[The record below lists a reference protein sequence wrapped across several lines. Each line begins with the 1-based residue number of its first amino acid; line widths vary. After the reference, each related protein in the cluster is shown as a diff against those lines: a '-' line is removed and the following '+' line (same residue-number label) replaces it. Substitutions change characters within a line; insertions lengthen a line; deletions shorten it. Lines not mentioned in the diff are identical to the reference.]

1 MKSMQTGINLE
12 QIMKTITRILA
23 VACGIASGLLSFTCC
38 SKSTMPETVK
48 EPVELTA
55 NINDVNTRTALN
67 GLKVSWIKNDS
78 IAIQTSRQHG
88 SNSSNPR
95 GYNTCLGIYKL
106 LDDAAGKN
114 VGKFKYVSGDD
125 AVTGDEDEDFFA
137 FYPASFCSGHKDN
150 GYFYCDFPINQCY
163 EDNIGE
169 KLPLPMYGVGKGKV
183 IDFQYAGSVIRL
195 KVWSKTATEIHSC
208 TISADGLYKKA
219 FTYYMKDEKNGKN
232 GKWSSL
238 HPAYSVNNLV
248 VKMRTPV
255 SISTDANNPT
265 IIPIVLPM
273 SGPRT
278 LTNLK
283 FSINCTDG
291 GCELKKKSALKIYPG
306 SAVNFPVKEIE
317 IEKTRMYV
325 DGLEG
330 EVDIDWIKTAKKSV
344 RVTMPESAML
354 REDKFKSIMEAT
366 RSLNQQTDPERPFS
380 QIILDLSETR
390 AESEIIKGLNSQNN
404 TYESF
409 CGGKNR
415 DSGIKNIS
423 VFRLPE
429 GITQIMNRAFAY
441 SDYKKI
447 VLPSTVKSISGS
459 PSNGNDQMIWEVDA
473 NNKYFKTDDKGALY
487 NYDMTTLMV
496 LNGGSGDGGSGDTYT
511 VPDGTTIIREW
522 ALYEN
527 SVIKTL
533 TLPATVKKLEQ
544 NCITGTP
551 NLSTIICLGERPAIY
566 TGKKGTKNKVGPS
579 SGVKTIYVPKGCKAA
594 YEKAWAELKDDGW
607 TITDDWTI
615 KENN

>member
-1 MKSMQTGINLE
+1 MPTGINLE
-12 QIMKTITRILA
+12 QIMKTIIRILA

-38 SKSTMPETVK
+38 SKSTMPETAK
-48 EPVELTA
+48 EPAELTA
-55 NINDVNTRTALN
+55 NINGVHTKTT
-67 GLKVSWIKNDS
+67 LKLDS
-78 IAIQTSRQHG
+78 LMFWTQGDEIAIQTSELHG
-88 SNSSNPR
+88 SNASNTR

-106 LDDAAGKN
+106 MDDAAGSK
-114 VGKFKYVSGDD
+114 VGKFTYVSGDV
-125 AVTGDEDEDFFA
+125 AGDEEFFA
-137 FYPASFCSGHKDN
+137 FYPAKFCSVHKDN
-150 GYFYCDFPINQCY
+150 GYFYCDFPINQWY
-163 EDNIGE
+163 EENIGE
-169 KLPLPMYGVGKGKV
+169 KLPLPMYGVGKDKI

-195 KVWSKTATEIHSC
+195 KVWSQTATEIHSC
-208 TISADGLYKKA
+208 TISASGLYKKA
-219 FTYYMKDEKNGKN
+219 FTYYMKDKKDEKD
-232 GKWSSL
+232 GKWSPL

-248 VKMRTPV
+248 VKMKTPV

-265 IIPIVLPM
+265 VIPIVLPM

-291 GCELKKKSALKIYPG
+291 GCELKKKSALEITPG
-306 SAVNFPVKEIE
+306 SAVNFPVKEIV
-317 IEKTRMYV
+317 IEPTRMYV

-330 EVDIDWIKTAKKSV
+330 EVDYDWIKTARDSV

-354 REDKFKSIMEAT
+354 REEAFKSIMEAT
-366 RSLNQQTDPERPFS
+366 RSLNQHIDPEHPFS
-380 QIILDLSETR
+380 QISMDLSGTR
-390 AESEIIKGLNSQNN
+390 SESEIIKGLDNN
-404 TYESF
+404 QYYSF

-423 VFRLPE
+423 EFSLPE

-441 SDYKKI
+441 SDYTKI

-459 PSNGNDQMIWEVDA
+459 PSNGNDQMRWEVNA
-473 NNKYFKTDDKGALY
+473 NNKYFKTDNNGALY
-487 NYDMTTLMV
+487 NYNMTTLMV
-496 LNGGSGDGGSGDTYT
+496 LNGGSGDSYT
-511 VPDGTTIIREW
+511 VQDGTKIIREW

-533 TLPATVKKLEQ
+533 TLPATVVEMKE

-579 SGVKTIYVPKGCKAA
+579 SGVKTIYVPKGCTEA
-594 YEKAWAELKDDGW
+594 YKEAWAELVKDGW
-607 TITDDWTI
+607 TIQ
-615 KENN
+615 ESNE

>member
-1 MKSMQTGINLE
+1 MQTGINLE
-12 QIMKTITRILA
+12 QIMKTTIRILA

-38 SKSTMPETVK
+38 SKSTMPETAK

-78 IAIQTSRQHG
+78 IAIQTSELHG
-88 SNSSNPR
+88 SNASNPK
-95 GYNTCLGIYKL
+95 GYNTCLGIYRL
-106 LDDAAGKN
+106 MDDAAGSK
-114 VGKFKYVSGDD
+114 VGKFTYVSGDV
-125 AVTGDEDEDFFA
+125 AGDEEFFA

-169 KLPLPMYGVGKGKV
+169 KLPLPMYGVGKNKV
-183 IDFQYAGSVIRL
+183 IDFKYAGSVIRL
-195 KVWSKTATEIHSC
+195 KVWSQTATEIHSC
-208 TISADGLYKKA
+208 TISASGLYKKA

-248 VKMRTPV
+248 VKMKTPV

-265 IIPIVLPM
+265 VIPIILPM

-291 GCELKKKSALKIYPG
+291 GGELKKKSALEITPG
-306 SAVNFPVKEIE
+306 SAVNFPVKEIK

-325 DGLEG
+325 DGFEG
-330 EVDIDWIKTAKKSV
+330 EVDYDWIKTAKDSV
-344 RVTMPESAML
+344 RVTMPESAKL
-354 REDKFKSIMEAT
+354 LEGAFKSIMEAT
-366 RSLNQQTDPERPFS
+366 RSLNQQTDPEQPFS
-380 QIILDLSETR
+380 QISLDLSKTR
-390 AESEIIKGLNSQNN
+390 ADVPTIKGLDNN
-404 TYESF
+404 QYYSF

-423 VFRLPE
+423 EFRLPE

-441 SDYKKI
+441 SDYTKI
-447 VLPSTVKSISGS
+447 VLPSTVKAISGS
-459 PSNGNDQMIWEVDA
+459 PSNGNDQMRWEVDA

-487 NYDMTTLMV
+487 DYDMKTLMV
-496 LNGGSGDGGSGDTYT
+496 LNGGSGDSYT
-511 VPDGTTIIREW
+511 VRDKTTIMREW

-527 SVIKTL
+527 SIIKTL
-533 TLPATVKKLEQ
+533 TLPATVEKLEQ

-551 NLSTIICLGERPAIY
+551 NLSTITCLGKMPAKY
-566 TGKKGTKNKVGPS
+566 VGKNGTKNKVGPS
-579 SGVKTIYVPKGCKAA
+579 SVVKTIYVPKGCTAA
-594 YEKAWAELKDDGW
+594 YETAWAELVNDGW
-607 TITDDWTI
+607 TIQESN
-615 KENN
+615 K

>member
-1 MKSMQTGINLE
+1 
-12 QIMKTITRILA
+12 MKTITRILA

-48 EPVELTA
+48 GPVELTA

-78 IAIQTSRQHG
+78 IAIQTSGKHG
-88 SNSSNPR
+88 SNSSNPK

-137 FYPASFCSGHKDN
+137 FYPASFCSGNASN
-150 GYFYCDFPINQCY
+150 GYFYCTFPTNQCY

-183 IDFQYAGSVIRL
+183 IDFKYAGSVIRL

-208 TISADGLYKKA
+208 TISASGLSKKA
-219 FTYYMKDEKNGKN
+219 FTYYKDGE
-232 GKWSSL
+232 WSSL
-238 HPAYSVNNLV
+238 QPAHTVSNLV
-248 VKMRTPV
+248 VDMKTPV

-265 IIPIVLPM
+265 VIPIVLPM
-273 SGPRT
+273 SGKRT

-291 GCELKKKSALKIYPG
+291 GCELKKKSGLDIDPG
-306 SAVNFPVKEIE
+306 CVVNFPVKEVTIDS
-317 IEKTRMYV
+317 TRMYV
-325 DGLEG
+325 DDLEG
-330 EVDIDWIKTAKKSV
+330 EVDLDWMKTAEKSV
-344 RVTMPESAML
+344 RVTMPESAIL
-354 REDKFKSIMEAT
+354 REDVFKSIMEAT
-366 RSLNQQTDPERPFS
+366 RSLNQQVR
-380 QIILDLSETR
+380 LDLSGTR
-390 AESEIIKGLNSQNN
+390 AKNSTINGLNSKNN

-409 CGGKNR
+409 CGGKDR
-415 DSGIKNIS
+415 ASGIKNIS
-423 VFRLPE
+423 EFRLPE

-441 SDYKKI
+441 SDYTKI

-459 PSNGNDQMIWEVDA
+459 PSNGNDQMRWEVDA
-473 NNKYFKTDDKGALY
+473 DNKYFKTDNKGALY
-487 NYDMTTLMV
+487 NYDMKTLMI
-496 LNGGSGDGGSGDTYT
+496 LNGGSGDSYT
-511 VPDGTTIIREW
+511 VLDGTTQIREW

-533 TLPATVKKLEQ
+533 TLPATVERLEQ

-551 NLSTIICLGERPAIY
+551 NLSTIFCLGKKPAEY
-566 TGKKGTKNKVGPS
+566 VGKNGTKNKVGPS
-579 SGVKTIYVPKGCKAA
+579 SVVKTIYVPKGCKAA
-594 YEKAWAELKDDGW
+594 YEKAWAELVKEDGW
-607 TITDDWTI
+607 TIQEVTNSWTI
-615 KENN
+615 KENK

>member
-1 MKSMQTGINLE
+1 
-12 QIMKTITRILA
+12 MKTIIKILA

-48 EPVELTA
+48 EPAELTA
-55 NINDVNTRTALN
+55 TINDVNTKTALD

-78 IAIQTSRQHG
+78 IAIQTSGKHG
-88 SNSSNPR
+88 SNSSNPK

-137 FYPASFCSGHKDN
+137 FYPASFCSGNASN
-150 GYFYCDFPINQCY
+150 GYFYCTFPTNQCY

-183 IDFQYAGSVIRL
+183 IDFKYAGSVIRL

-208 TISADGLYKKA
+208 TISASGLSKKA
-219 FTYYMKDEKNGKN
+219 FTYYKDGE
-232 GKWSSL
+232 WSSL
-238 HPAYSVNNLV
+238 QPAHTVSNLV
-248 VKMRTPV
+248 VDMKTPV

-265 IIPIVLPM
+265 VIPIVLQM
-273 SGPRT
+273 SGKRT

-291 GCELKKKSALKIYPG
+291 GCELKKKSGLDIDPG
-306 SAVNFPVKEIE
+306 CVVNFPVKEVTIDS
-317 IEKTRMYV
+317 TRMYV
-325 DGLEG
+325 DDLEG
-330 EVDIDWIKTAKKSV
+330 EVDLDWMKTAEKSV
-344 RVTMPESAML
+344 RVTMPESAIL
-354 REDKFKSIMEAT
+354 REDVFKSIMEAT
-366 RSLNQQTDPERPFS
+366 RSLNQQVR
-380 QIILDLSETR
+380 LDLSGTR
-390 AESEIIKGLNSQNN
+390 AKNSTINGLNSKNN

-409 CGGKNR
+409 CGGKDR
-415 DSGIKNIS
+415 ASGIKNIS
-423 VFRLPE
+423 EFRLPE

-441 SDYKKI
+441 SDYTKI

-459 PSNGNDQMIWEVDA
+459 PSNGNDQMRWEVNA

-487 NYDMTTLMV
+487 DYDMTTLMV
-496 LNGGSGDGGSGDTYT
+496 LNGGSGDSYT
-511 VPDGTTIIREW
+511 VRDKTTIIREW

-533 TLPATVKKLEQ
+533 TLPATVMEMKE

-551 NLSTIICLGERPAIY
+551 NLSKIICLGERPAIY
-566 TGKKGTKNKVGPS
+566 TGKKGTKNKAGS
-579 SGVKTIYVPKGCKAA
+579 SGEKTIYVPKGCKAA
-594 YEKAWAELKDDGW
+594 YEKAWAELVKEDGW
-607 TITDDWTI
+607 TIQE
-615 KENN
+615 K

>member
-1 MKSMQTGINLE
+1 MPTGINLE

-23 VACGIASGLLSFTCC
+23 VACGMASGLLSFTGC
-38 SKSTMPETVK
+38 SKSTIPETVK
-48 EPVELTA
+48 EPDELTA
-55 NINDVNTRTALN
+55 NINGVHTKTT
-67 GLKVSWIKNDS
+67 LKLDSLIFWTKGDS
-78 IAIQTSRQHG
+78 IAIQTSNLHG
-88 SNSSNPR
+88 SNASNTR

-106 LDDAAGKN
+106 MDDAAGSK
-114 VGKFKYVSGDD
+114 VGKFTYVSGDV
-125 AVTGDEDEDFFA
+125 AGDEEFFA
-137 FYPASFCSGHKDN
+137 FYPAKFCSVHKDN
-150 GYFYCDFPINQCY
+150 GYFYCDFPINQWY
-163 EDNIGE
+163 EENIGE
-169 KLPLPMYGVGKGKV
+169 KLPLPMYGVGKDKI

-195 KVWSKTATEIHSC
+195 KVWSQTATEIHSC
-208 TISADGLYKKA
+208 TISASGLYKKA
-219 FTYYMKDEKNGKN
+219 FTYYIKDEKD

-248 VKMRTPV
+248 VKMKTPV

-265 IIPIVLPM
+265 VIPIVLPM

-330 EVDIDWIKTAKKSV
+330 EVDLDWMKTAKDSV
-344 RVTMPESAML
+344 RVTMPVSAML

-366 RSLNQQTDPERPFS
+366 RSLNQQTDPEQPFS
-380 QIILDLSETR
+380 QISLDLSETR

-423 VFRLPE
+423 EFRLPE

-459 PSNGNDQMIWEVDA
+459 PSNGNDQMRWEVNA
-473 NNKYFKTDDKGALY
+473 NNKYFKTDDEGALY
-487 NYDMTTLMV
+487 NYDMKTLMI
-496 LNGGSGDGGSGDTYT
+496 LNGGSGDTYT
-511 VPDGTTIIREW
+511 VPDGTKIIREW
-522 ALYEN
+522 AVYEN

-533 TLPATVKKLEQ
+533 TLPATVEKLEQ

-551 NLSTIICLGERPAIY
+551 NLSTITCLGKTPAKY
-566 TGKKGTKNKVGPS
+566 VGKNGTKNKAGS
-579 SGVKTIYVPKGCKAA
+579 SGENIIYVPKGCIDA
-594 YEKAWAELKDDGW
+594 YKTAWAELVNDGW
-607 TITDDWTI
+607 TITDDWPI
-615 KENN
+615 KENK

>member
-1 MKSMQTGINLE
+1 
-12 QIMKTITRILA
+12 MKTTIRILA
-23 VACGIASGLLSFTCC
+23 VTCGISSGLLSFTGC

-48 EPVELTA
+48 EPAELTA
-55 NINDVNTRTALN
+55 NINGVHTKTT
-67 GLKVSWIKNDS
+67 LKLDS
-78 IAIQTSRQHG
+78 LMFWTKGDEIAIQTSELHG
-88 SNSSNPR
+88 SNASNPK

-106 LDDAAGKN
+106 MDDAAGSK
-114 VGKFKYVSGDD
+114 VGKFTYVSGDV
-125 AVTGDEDEDFFA
+125 AGDEEFFA

-169 KLPLPMYGVGKGKV
+169 KLPLPMYGVGKNKV

-195 KVWSKTATEIHSC
+195 KVWSQTATEIHSC
-208 TISADGLYKKA
+208 TISASGLYKKA
-219 FTYYMKDEKNGKN
+219 FTYYKDGE
-232 GKWSSL
+232 WSSSL

-248 VKMRTPV
+248 VKMKTPV

-265 IIPIVLPM
+265 VIPIVLPM
-273 SGPRT
+273 SGPRN

-291 GCELKKKSALKIYPG
+291 GCELKKKSGLKIAPG
-306 SAVNFPVKEIE
+306 SAVNFPVTEIK
-317 IEKTRMYV
+317 IDSTRMYV

-330 EVDIDWIKTAKKSV
+330 EVDLDWMKTAKDSV
-344 RVTMPESAML
+344 RVTMPESAKL
-354 REDKFKSIMEAT
+354 LEDKFKSIMEAT
-366 RSLNQQTDPERPFS
+366 RSLNQQVR
-380 QIILDLSETR
+380 LDLSGTR

-423 VFRLPE
+423 EFRLPE

-441 SDYKKI
+441 SDYSKI
-447 VLPSTVKSISGS
+447 VLSSTVKQISGS
-459 PSNGNDQMIWEVDA
+459 PSNGNDKMIWEVNA
-473 NNKYFKTDDKGALY
+473 NNKYFKTDNNGALY
-487 NYDMTTLMV
+487 NYDMTTLMI
-496 LNGGSGDGGSGDTYT
+496 LNGGSGDSYT
-511 VPDGTTIIREW
+511 VPDGTEIIREW

-527 SVIKTL
+527 SIIKTL
-533 TLPATVKKLEQ
+533 TLPATVVEMKE

-551 NLSTIICLGERPAIY
+551 NLSKIICLGERPAIY

-607 TITDDWTI
+607 TITDDRTI
-615 KENN
+615 TENK

>member
-1 MKSMQTGINLE
+1 MPTGINLE
-12 QIMKTITRILA
+12 HIMKTIIRILA

-195 KVWSKTATEIHSC
+195 KVWSQTATEIHSC
-208 TISADGLYKKA
+208 TISASGLYKKA
-219 FTYYMKDEKNGKN
+219 FTYYKDG
-232 GKWSSL
+232 WSSL

-248 VKMRTPV
+248 VKMKTPV

-265 IIPIVLPM
+265 VIPIILPM
-273 SGPRT
+273 SGPRN

-291 GCELKKKSALKIYPG
+291 GCELKKKSAFKIAPG
-306 SAVNFPVKEIE
+306 SAVNFPVTEIK

-330 EVDIDWIKTAKKSV
+330 EVDSDWIKTAKKSV

-354 REDKFKSIMEAT
+354 REEAFKSIMEAT
-366 RSLNQQTDPERPFS
+366 RSLNQQTDPEQPFS

-409 CGGKNR
+409 CGGNNR
-415 DSGIKNIS
+415 NSGIKNIS

-441 SDYKKI
+441 SDYTKI

-459 PSNGNDQMIWEVDA
+459 PSNGNDKMRWEVNA
-473 NNKYFKTDDKGALY
+473 NNKYFKTDNKGALY
-487 NYDMTTLMV
+487 NYDMKTLMI
-496 LNGGSGDGGSGDTYT
+496 LNGGSGDTYT
-511 VPDGTTIIREW
+511 VRDGTTIIREW

-533 TLPATVKKLEQ
+533 TLPATVEKLEQ
-544 NCITGTP
+544 NCISGTP
-551 NLSTIICLGERPAIY
+551 NLTTIICLRERPAEY
-566 TGKKGTKNKVGPS
+566 VGKQNTNNKAGSS
-579 SGVKTIYVPKGCKAA
+579 SGKNIIYVPKGRIDA
-594 YEKAWAELKDDGW
+594 YKTAWAELVNDGW
-607 TITDDWTI
+607 TIQ
-615 KENN
+615 ENNK

>member
-1 MKSMQTGINLE
+1 
-12 QIMKTITRILA
+12 MKTIIRILA
-23 VACGIASGLLSFTCC
+23 VACGIASGLLSFTGC

-48 EPVELTA
+48 EPAELTA
-55 NINDVNTRTALN
+55 NINGVHTKTT
-67 GLKVSWIKNDS
+67 LKLDS
-78 IAIQTSRQHG
+78 LMFWTKGDKIAIQTTGQHG
-88 SNSSNPR
+88 SNSSNPKA
-95 GYNTCLGIYKL
+95 YNTCLGIYKL
-106 LDDAAGKN
+106 LDDAAGSK
-114 VGKFKYVSGDD
+114 VGKFTYVSGDV
-125 AVTGDEDEDFFA
+125 AGDEEFFA
-137 FYPASFCSGHKDN
+137 FYPASFCKGHEDN
-150 GYFYCDFPINQCY
+150 GYFYCDFPINQFY

-169 KLPLPMYGVGKGKV
+169 KLPLPMYGVGKDKV

-195 KVWSKTATEIHSC
+195 KVWSQTATEIHSC
-208 TISADGLYKKA
+208 TISASGLYKKA
-219 FTYYMKDEKNGKN
+219 FTYYKD

-248 VKMRTPV
+248 VKMKTPV

-265 IIPIVLPM
+265 VIPIVLPM
-273 SGPRT
+273 SGPRN

-291 GCELKKKSALKIYPG
+291 GCELKKKSGLKIAPG
-306 SAVNFPVKEIE
+306 SAVNFPVTEIK
-317 IEKTRMYV
+317 IDSTRMYV

-330 EVDIDWIKTAKKSV
+330 EVDLDWMKTAKDSV

-354 REDKFKSIMEAT
+354 IEDKFKSIMEAT
-366 RSLNQQTDPERPFS
+366 RSLNQQTDPEQPFS
-380 QIILDLSETR
+380 QISLDLSGTR

-423 VFRLPE
+423 EFRLPE

-441 SDYKKI
+441 SDYTKI

-459 PSNGNDQMIWEVDA
+459 PSNGNDKMRWEVNA

-496 LNGGSGDGGSGDTYT
+496 LNGGSGASYT
-511 VPDGTTIIREW
+511 VQDGTKIIREW

-533 TLPATVKKLEQ
+533 TLPATVEEMKE

-551 NLSTIICLGERPAIY
+551 NLSTIFCLRKTPAKY
-566 TGKKGTKNKVGPS
+566 VGKNGTKNKAGS
-579 SGVKTIYVPKGCKAA
+579 SEKKTIYVPKGCIKD
-594 YEKAWAELKDDGW
+594 YEAAWAELVKDGW
-607 TITDDWTI
+607 TITDDWPIT
-615 KENN
+615 ENK

>member
-1 MKSMQTGINLE
+1 
-12 QIMKTITRILA
+12 MKTITRILA
-23 VACGIASGLLSFTCC
+23 VACGISSGLLSFTGC

-48 EPVELTA
+48 EPDELTA
-55 NINDVNTRTALN
+55 NINGVHTKTT
-67 GLKVSWIKNDS
+67 LKLDS
-78 IAIQTSRQHG
+78 LMFWTKGDEIAIQTSELHG
-88 SNSSNPR
+88 SNASNTK

-106 LDDAAGKN
+106 MDDAAGSK
-114 VGKFKYVSGDD
+114 VGKFTYVSGDV
-125 AVTGDEDEDFFA
+125 AGDEEFFA
-137 FYPASFCSGHKDN
+137 FYPAKFCSVHKDN
-150 GYFYCDFPINQCY
+150 GYFYCDFPINQWY
-163 EDNIGE
+163 EENIGE
-169 KLPLPMYGVGKGKV
+169 KLPLPMYGVGKDKV

-195 KVWSKTATEIHSC
+195 KVWSQTATEIHSC
-208 TISADGLYKKA
+208 TISASGLYKKA
-219 FTYYMKDEKNGKN
+219 FTYYKDRE
-232 GKWSSL
+232 WSSL

-265 IIPIVLPM
+265 VIPIVLPM

-291 GCELKKKSALKIYPG
+291 GCELKKKSGLDIVPG
-306 SAVNFPVKEIE
+306 SAVNFPVTEIK
-317 IEKTRMYV
+317 IDSTRMYV

-330 EVDIDWIKTAKKSV
+330 EVDLDWMKTAKTSV
-344 RVTMPESAML
+344 KVTMPESAKL
-354 REDKFKSIMEAT
+354 LEDKFKSIMEAT
-366 RSLNQQTDPERPFS
+366 RSLNQQTDPEQPFS
-380 QIILDLSETR
+380 QISLDLSGTR
-390 AESEIIKGLNSQNN
+390 AESEIIKGLDSKTN
-404 TYESF
+404 TYYSF

-423 VFRLPE
+423 EFRLPE

-441 SDYKKI
+441 SDYTKI

-487 NYDMTTLMV
+487 DYDMKKLMI
-496 LNGGSGDGGSGDTYT
+496 LNGGSGDTYT
-511 VPDGTTIIREW
+511 VPDRTETIREW
-522 ALYEN
+522 AVYEN

-533 TLPATVKKLEQ
+533 TLPATVEEMKE

-551 NLSTIICLGERPAIY
+551 NLSTIFCLGKKPAKY
-566 TGKKGTKNKVGPS
+566 VGKNGTKNKVGPS

-594 YEKAWAELKDDGW
+594 YEEAWAELLKDGW
-607 TITDDWTI
+607 TIQELTNSWTI
-615 KENN
+615 KENK